1 MSRKDLIKQKTDA
14 LKEKQRKHDLEI
26 YLTSIRDNLGIA
38 VSLLER
44 PLNATKYLSMAKYSE
59 HPLDARDNSSISNDQ
74 LFLWLNSYLDKMVFQ
89 GDGLLFVGAKAQ
101 LLQKDW
107 LKLHASD
114 MAELIKYDIHKSD
127 LNYTYELL
135 ITSIDSD
142 SILGLFEDEYKYV
155 INIFKSES

>member
-1 MSRKDLIKQKTDA
+1 
-14 LKEKQRKHDLEI
+14 
-26 YLTSIRDNLGIA
+26 
-38 VSLLER
+38 
-44 PLNATKYLSMAKYSE
+44 
-59 HPLDARDNSSISNDQ
+59 
-74 LFLWLNSYLDKMVFQ
+74 MVFQ